1 MLLMKGRL
9 LQYLRYR
16 GMGQNAFEEM
26 CGLANGVINKINLGI
41 RSDKLALIA
50 EKCPDLNIRWLVT
63 GEGKMLTEN
72 SPYVKDE
79 GVDLPLL
86 PFSAVA
92 GFLAENNS
100 SSFPGDVEICR
111 IPEFT
116 ARGAEFLIRV
126 DGESMYPRYHN
137 GEILAVRRVT
147 ESKFFQWGKVY
158 VLSTSQGCVVK
169 RIFPADDE
177 SKVTCHSENSEL
189 YPDYQIPREEIY
201 EIGIIVG
208 HIGLE

>member
-1 MLLMKGRL
+1 MKERL
-9 LQYLRYR
+9 LRYLKHLK
-16 GMGQNAFEEM
+16 MGQNAFETH
-26 CGLANGVINKINLGI
+26 CGLSLGTISKINLGL
-41 RSDKLALIA
+41 RGDKIAQIA
-50 EKCPDLNIRWLVT
+50 EACPDLNIRWLLT
-63 GEGKMLTEN
+63 GEGKMLSE
-72 SPYVKDE
+72 SFQSDKDE

-177 SKVTCHSENSEL
+177 TKVTCHSENSEL